1 MWRAPKRSPVAG
13 RIRAEISK
21 RGSLTRHRQALAGAA
36 IFFRLA
42 FDAYVIG
49 LGSCVAL
56 LLSQPTRPASKPRSV
71 FATAVVQLRD
81 AVQNTA
87 MSSSQAPITQNLN
100 ITPPSSFANHPLT
113 PPPTDEKQF
122 AQVHRVIALFE
133 EIRAGRHIKRHPW
146 TEFQLAEGDYDEIE
160 RQLEQDEVLS
170 GYVKDK
176 IRCVCR
182 KIGRRLLTTE
192 MWQV

>member
-1 MWRAPKRSPVAG
+1 
-13 RIRAEISK
+13 
-21 RGSLTRHRQALAGAA
+21 
-36 IFFRLA
+36 
-42 FDAYVIG
+42 
-49 LGSCVAL
+49 
-56 LLSQPTRPASKPRSV
+56 
-71 FATAVVQLRD
+71 
-81 AVQNTA
+81 
-87 MSSSQAPITQNLN
+87 MSTSQASITQNPN

-133 EIRAGRHIKRHPW
+133 EIRAGKHIKRHPW
-146 TEFQLAEGDYDEIE
+146 TEFRLVEGDYNEIE

-176 IRCVCR
+176 IRCVYR
-182 KIGRRLLTTE
+182 ENDRRLLTRE